1 MVLFLHNRYRTTGG
15 EEQAVED
22 LAWLVSARLGEPAS
36 VLTTSSAALSRGQA
50 AAGLLRGGLNP
61 ERVGQAVRDAEAR
74 VVHAHN
80 LQPAFGWRALAAA
93 RAAGA
98 RTILHLHQY
107 RLVCAIGV
115 CFTRGAECTR
125 CHGRNTLPG
134 VRLNCRGSLA
144 EAVLYGASL
153 AAWQRRLLEQADA
166 LIVPSVF
173 ARERLRALGA
183 PLPWERV
190 HVIAPLVRAL
200 DGEATD
206 AAMNDAASNDT
217 SVNHA
222 ASSDTSVNDAAANE
236 AHAGGPGAHPPD
248 AGEPAAGRPAAGR
261 PYALVASRLAPEK
274 GVEVAI
280 EACALAGIELVIAGD
295 GPEAHEL
302 RVRAKDSGGA
312 VRFAGRVGASELA
325 RLRAG
330 AAVALA
336 PSRSPETFGLALAE
350 AMAAGVPVVASR
362 VGALPELV
370 EEAGLAPAGDARAL
384 AALIEQRAGDRA
396 AGERGRRRVR
406 SVCAPGVVAEALAE
420 VYERGGA
427 PARRT

>member
-15 EEQAVED
+15 EEQVVDD
-22 LAWLVSARLGEPAS
+22 LAWLVSERLGEDAR
-36 VLTTSSAALSRGQA
+36 VLAISSAALSRRRA
-50 AAGLLRGGLNP
+50 AAGLLRGGLDP
-61 ERVGQAVRDAEAR
+61 DRVGQAVRAAGAR

-144 EAVLYGASL
+144 ESVLYGASL
-153 AAWQRRLLEQADA
+153 ALWQRRLLEQADA
-166 LIVPSVF
+166 LIVPSAF

-190 HVIAPLVRAL
+190 HVVAPPLRAL
-200 DGEATD
+200 DGD
-206 AAMNDAASNDT
+206 AREPDE
-217 SVNHA
+217 HEL
-222 ASSDTSVNDAAANE
+222 E
-236 AHAGGPGAHPPD
+236 AHVPGGHAPGGHAPGGHAPGGHAPGGH
-248 AGEPAAGRPAAGR
+248 APEGHEPVTGAAR
-261 PYALVASRLAPEK
+261 PYALVVSRLAPEK
-274 GVEVAI
+274 GIEVAI

-295 GPEAHEL
+295 GPQADEL
-302 RVRAKDSGGA
+302 RLRAKVRGGV

-330 AAVALA
+330 AALALA
-336 PSRSPETFGLALAE
+336 PSRSPETFGLAVAE
-350 AMAAGVPVVASR
+350 AMAAAVPVAASR

-384 AALIEQRAGDRA
+384 AALIAERAGDRA
-396 AGERGRRRVR
+396 AGERGRERVR
-406 SVCAPGVVAEALAE
+406 AVCAPGVVAKALAE
-420 VYERGGA
+420 VYEPGGA
-427 PARRT
+427 PGLTT